1 MKFFALKFGIL
12 LLIIF
17 AVSNSYADEIIKG
30 HYCYT
35 YGDNESLKGAKE
47 ITRTLAIRNAI
58 ESYRVFI
65 TSASTVNNF
74 QLTNDLIQIIS
85 SGYLKDL
92 KTIEHKEEGR
102 TICETI
108 QASVSPQEIEK
119 ITKQQGLSNVKRI
132 EEMGID
138 NNGYLKIIG
147 IRESK
152 INPQETFDHKEI
164 EVKVK
169 VLKKSSSADEH
180 CIVFVTYYDS
190 EGIELRTD
198 KRKTPEEIKSGKS
211 DILYPGEIKTY
222 KFRFFKIRQASVP
235 GLGKSPVSYK
245 IWLYNDPNRLISPK
259 EMFDKIDRGR

>member
-1 MKFFALKFGIL
+1 LKFFALRFGIL
-12 LLIIF
+12 FLIIF
-17 AVSNSYADEIIKG
+17 TVSNCYADEIIKG

-35 YGDNESLKGAKE
+35 YGDNESLKEAKE

-92 KTIEHKEEGR
+92 KTIEYKEESR

-119 ITKQQGLSNVKRI
+119 ITKQQGLSSVKRI
-132 EEMGID
+132 EELGID
-138 NNGYLKIIG
+138 NNGYLKIVG
-147 IRESK
+147 TRYSRGDPSK
-152 INPQETFDHKEI
+152 VYGPKEI

-169 VLKKSSSADEH
+169 VLKKILSADEH

-190 EGIELRTD
+190 EGKELSTD
-198 KRKTPEEIKSGKS
+198 KKTTAYEILLKYGDNKREW
-211 DILYPGEIKTY
+211 LYPGELITY
-222 KFRFFKIRQASVP
+222 KFMKVP
-235 GLGKSPVSYK
+235 LPGVPESQFVSYK
-245 IWLYNDPNRLISPK
+245 VWLYDDRKRGDIK
-259 EMFDKIDRGR
+259 ENK

>member
-17 AVSNSYADEIIKG
+17 TVSKCYADEIIKG

-35 YGDNESLKGAKE
+35 YGDNENLKEAKE

-85 SGYLKDL
+85 SGYLKEL
-92 KTIEHKEEGR
+92 KTIEYKEEGR

-108 QASVSPQEIEK
+108 QASVTPQEIEK
-119 ITKQQGLSNVKRI
+119 ITKQAGLRSVKI
-132 EEMGID
+132 VEEMGID

-152 INPQETFDHKEI
+152 RDPLKVHEKVYESIKI

-169 VLKKSSSADEH
+169 VLKKIWSANDH

-190 EGIELRTD
+190 EGKELSTA
-198 KRKTPEEIKSGKS
+198 KAKTPNEILTYGS
-211 DILYPGEIKTY
+211 DKNEWLYPGELKSYNFRKT
-222 KFRFFKIRQASVP
+222 ALPGVP
-235 GLGKSPVSYK
+235 DSQFVSYK
-245 IWLYNDPNRLISPK
+245 VWLYD
-259 EMFDKIDRGR
+259 DRKK

>member
-1 MKFFALKFGIL
+1 LKVFGLRAGIL

-17 AVSNSYADEIIKG
+17 AVSNCYADEIIKG

-35 YGDNESLKGAKE
+35 YGDNESLTEAKE
-47 ITRTLAIRNAI
+47 IARTLAIRNAI

-119 ITKQQGLSNVKRI
+119 ITKQQGLINVKRI

-152 INPQETFDHKEI
+152 REVRKLHGKEYASINFD
-164 EVKVK
+164 VKVK
-169 VLKKSSSADEH
+169 VLKKIWSDDDR
-180 CIVFVTYYDS
+180 CMVFVTYYDS
-190 EGIELRTD
+190 EGKELSTN
-198 KRKTPEEIKSGKS
+198 KVKIPHELLIFGSVKHEWF
-211 DILYPGEIKTY
+211 YPGELKTY
-222 KFRFFKIRQASVP
+222 NFMKHALPGVP
-235 GLGKSPVSYK
+235 DSQFVSYK
-245 IWLYNDPNRLISPK
+245 AWLYD
-259 EMFDKIDRGR
+259 DRKK